1 MKKRLHI
8 LFMALLA
15 MAVLGGCGADGTGES
30 SEDTSCKEQNV
41 QETEISEGPV
51 YGGSVVVGIQQ
62 DIDSLDPHKATAA
75 GTKEILFNVFEGL
88 VKPDE
93 NGNLICAVASDYS
106 ISDDGLVYTFTLRD
120 GVKFHNGNDV
130 TCEDVKYSLER
141 VAGLLDGTPLVATLQ
156 TIQAVDILDDKTVQ
170 VTVDTPNTEL
180 IYSFVTAIIPAGSG
194 EDAEADPVGT
204 GPFSFVSYTP
214 QEGIVLAKN
223 ENYWQEGLPYLDEVD
238 FKIVGSADTALLEL
252 QGGSIDIY
260 AYLTDSQANELKDS
274 FNVISSPSNVV
285 QALFL
290 NNDYEPL
297 SDVKVRQAIC
307 YALDKDM
314 VNEFVAGGNGTLI
327 SSAMLPTL
335 KDYYEDLNDLYGTS
349 ANVEKAKELLTEAG
363 YADGFDL
370 AIALGILTAT
380 EILDAKVLADV
391 FVIGELGL
399 SGEIKG
405 VKGVLPLVWEAF
417 RQGKK
422 QCLVPRDNYAEASV
436 IEGIRVAGVGSIQE
450 ACDYLQL
457 SEEEQIKEELKQR
470 RQEAEA
476 QREWKKR
483 DHRQEEKALDFAEVH
498 GQENLKRGALIA
510 AAGFH
515 HMLIVGPPGA
525 GKTMIAKRIPSILP
539 ELSFEE
545 SMEVTSIYS
554 IAGRL
559 PKGQNLI
566 KKRPFLNPHHSVT
579 IHALAGG
586 GRIPQPGLVS
596 LAHRGVL
603 FLDELPEFQRQTIDL
618 LRQPLEDKEIHIARS
633 TGAFTYPADF
643 MLVGAMNP
651 CPCGYYP
658 DRNRC
663 KCTPFERHLYRS
675 RLSGPILDRMDLC
688 LEAEKVEIG
697 QLQKKKSGLSSAEM
711 REMVNRAREL
721 QESRYNGTDIKFN
734 SDLTMKDCEKYCC
747 LGKQEQS
754 YTERLSKKMQLSARG
769 YHHLLKVARTIAD
782 LEGSEEIRLPHLAEA
797 MSYRNMEPER

>member
-30 SEDTSCKEQNV
+30 SEDTSSKEQNV

-370 AIALGILTAT
+370 AIA
-380 EILDAKVLADV
+380 
-391 FVIGELGL
+391 
-399 SGEIKG
+399 
-405 VKGVLPLVWEAF
+405 
-417 RQGKK
+417 
-422 QCLVPRDNYAEASV
+422 VPSV
-436 IEGIRVAGVGSIQE
+436 YEFHMQT
-450 ACDYLQL
+450 
-457 SEEEQIKEELKQR
+457 
-470 RQEAEA
+470 
-476 QREWKKR
+476 
-483 DHRQEEKALDFAEVH
+483 AEVVVE
-498 GQENLKRGALIA
+498 QLKA
-510 AAGFH
+510 
-515 HMLIVGPPGA
+515 VGINA
-525 GKTMIAKRIPSILP
+525 
-539 ELSFEE
+539 
-545 SMEVTSIYS
+545 
-554 IAGRL
+554 
-559 PKGQNLI
+559 
-566 KKRPFLNPHHSVT
+566 
-579 IHALAGG
+579 
-586 GRIPQPGLVS
+586 
-596 LAHRGVL
+596 
-603 FLDELPEFQRQTIDL
+603 TIDAVEWNTW
-618 LRQPLEDKEIHIARS
+618 LEDVY
-633 TGAFTYPADF
+633 T
-643 MLVGAMNP
+643 
-651 CPCGYYP
+651 
-658 DRNRC
+658 NREYQA
-663 KCTPFERHLYRS
+663 TI
-675 RLSGPILDRMDLC
+675 SGITC
-688 LEAEKVEIG
+688 
-697 QLQKKKSGLSSAEM
+697 
-711 REMVNRAREL
+711 
-721 QESRYNGTDIKFN
+721 
-734 SDLTMKDCEKYCC
+734 SDLTPGYLLNRFQTD
-747 LGKQEQS
+747 
-754 YTERLSKKMQLSARG
+754 SKKNFVNFKSTEYDELQ
-769 YHHLLKVARTIAD
+769 TI
-782 LEGSEEIRLPHLAEA
+782 LAEEA
-797 MSYRNMEPER
+797 ASAFIQVPANTTAFNKNLAGYKFYPIYVQDMSTVYFVK